1 MPIYAQSTFASH
13 PVASTKRYSICM
25 HTYIHIDQTIKEI
38 MDFQNSHGP
47 PFIIQHYVAIANMYV
62 YMYAHICSIY
72 FCQPPCGKQKCI
84 KHMLAHIYTYLS
96 NKSENHGFSKFTW
109 STHHNTA
116 LCCNRN
122 HVCIDVCQYILCDVL
137 CCSVLFCALLCLF
150 CAVL

>member
-1 MPIYAQSTFASH
+1 MYRCMPIYAQSTFASH

-47 PFIIQHYVAIANMYV
+47 PFIIQHDVAIANMYA

-96 NKSENHGFSKFTW
+96 KNQKIMDFQNSHGPPIIIQHCVAIETMY
-109 STHHNTA
+109 
-116 LCCNRN
+116 
-122 HVCIDVCQYILCDVL
+122 V
-137 CCSVLFCALLCLF
+137 
-150 CAVL
+150 